1 MRNLAFL
8 TAGYIAVG
16 LVSIVGE
23 ANAQEVSGPVSAVS
37 LPIFEPHM
45 LFKLGVAPT
54 RWVPQ
59 YRYNDFQFRISPSI
73 GLERQITPALTLY
86 ALAEIDFLTRRAN
99 YYWGEKE
106 ALVHTGAIGIGA
118 RYYYNQAGRERH
130 QRARGPFVGNYLA
143 LEALT
148 ELDRKLLTGLDNNGN
163 IVPAYNVQA
172 MPLLNAYWGLQRRP
186 SKHFLYD
193 INTGVGII
201 ARPVDKSF
209 YTIDSPQQYRLQ
221 GDFAI
226 NIRLYYV
233 R

>member
-1 MRNLAFL
+1 MA
-8 TAGYIAVG
+8 A
-16 LVSIVGE
+16 
-23 ANAQEVSGPVSAVS
+23 PVPVFK
-37 LPIFEPHM
+37 LHT
-45 LFKLGVAPT
+45 LFKVGVVPT

-59 YRYNDFQFRISPSI
+59 YRYNGFQIRLSPAI
-73 GLERQITPALTLY
+73 GLERQLTSAVTLY
-86 ALAEIDFLTRRAN
+86 ALAEVDFLTRRAEH
-99 YYWGEKE
+99 YIGGKE
-106 ALVHTGAIGIGA
+106 ALVHTGAVGVGG

-143 LEALT
+143 LEAMT
-148 ELDRKLLTGLDNNGN
+148 ELDRRQLIGVDDNGN
-163 IVPAYNVQA
+163 IVPAYQVQV

-201 ARPVDKSF
+201 ARPIEKSF
-209 YTIDSPQQYRLQ
+209 YTLDSPQQYRLQ

-226 NIRLYYV
+226 NIQLYYV